1 MTFISI
7 NPEKCIRC
15 GLCVQSCPVVLIKQD
30 NKEALPFTESAGTE
44 NCILCGHCTA
54 VCPSDAL
61 THALLPR
68 TDFFQAP
75 PRDINSD
82 ALKDLLISRRS
93 VRIYKKDPVPREQL
107 EQLLQVCAS
116 APSASN
122 SQKTE
127 YTVITTAKTLDRI
140 RGLTLDWL
148 RRNRGG
154 SFYAKAADEG
164 NDVIMRGGTCLVVA
178 HSPKDYVWNITDST
192 IALTYM
198 ELYAASMNLG
208 VCWAGLVTIAG
219 QNTPELSKVLG
230 VPEDRITAGA
240 LILGRP
246 KQKHFLVPPRKNA
259 VVNWL

>member
-1 MTFISI
+1 MNFISI

-30 NKEALPFTESAGTE
+30 KEERPVIEAADKD

-54 VCPSDAL
+54 VCPQDAL
-61 THALLPR
+61 DHSLLPR
-68 TDFFQAP
+68 TDFLQAP
-75 PRDINSD
+75 PMEIRAD

-93 VRIYKKDPVPREQL
+93 VRIYKKAPVPREQL
-107 EQLLQVCAS
+107 EQLLQVCAH

-127 YTVITTAKTLDRI
+127 YSVITTENTLERI
-140 RGLTLDWL
+140 RELTLDWL
-148 RRNRGG
+148 RRNRSG
-154 SFYAKAADEG
+154 SFYSKEADKG
-164 NDVIMRGGTCLVVA
+164 NDVILRGGTCLVVA
-178 HSPKDYVWNITDST
+178 HSPKDYAWNITDST

-219 QNTPELSKVLG
+219 QNTPELNKVLG

-246 KQKHFLVPPRKNA
+246 KQKHFLVPPRNKAA
-259 VVNWL
+259 VTWL